1 MIVNLNLDCLF
12 NLFNPISIFLKDFIL
27 LIIIIIIIIIIIVI
41 IIIIIIN
48 RFHQQFIDFFLND
61 QYMFYL
67 IDLKLFLKFFLH
79 HIFH

>member
-27 LIIIIIIIIIIIVI
+27 LIIIIIIIIVI